1 MHVFRI
7 LDPIISLNMPFIH
20 LNVYFLDMV
29 YLTKDIDAFI
39 LPTEFMLL
47 RVSRLTNNAFHSPPI
62 LLPLLLLPNQI
73 IFHQFSLAFWFIPQ
87 QSISGPLPNSIAI
100 VCSTSN
106 VLGI

>member
-1 MHVFRI
+1 
-7 LDPIISLNMPFIH
+7 
-20 LNVYFLDMV
+20 MV
-29 YLTKDIDAFI
+29 YLTNDIDAFI

-47 RVSRLTNNAFHSPPI
+47 KVSRLTNNAFHSPPI